1 MTFIGKF
8 AAVGMG
14 GAGKT
19 RAVLEIAN
27 FLSGQKKYS
36 WSEEEYIAGT
46 MTVTPYSIILPNKN
60 KKIII
65 ADNPGQNSLELVR
78 ISVAKSGGDYKGIL
92 IFADAL
98 GWNFN
103 EVGIIHAESIAQY
116 LNSNDLPVAFITS
129 KADMIIKMQQTGL
142 LTDIA
147 GVIAN
152 AVTLTFDKMMVPFFD
167 RIKRKSSHFQLKKN
181 DDWIPFT
188 HIEQII
194 VNELDD
200 KFKDEVEGF
209 TYMNRRLLARS
220 LLLGYCDY
228 YKKEFPEYVKS
239 YPVFNAIDD
248 NLLNSLN
255 YHRPSAMETDTPWP
269 VLAALS
275 RSGITN
281 KNEIPFRTDA
291 FDEDGIEYVLRNFCL
306 GTQSRHY
313 QLEGEM
319 RERATEN
326 GWKFIASAYTDS
338 ISRPGIERGVKC
350 IEKLVNEADKGG
362 FKVNQSKI
370 DSLGLNEF

>member
-27 FLSGQKKYS
+27 YLSGEKKYS
-36 WSEEEYIAGT
+36 WLEEENIAGT
-46 MTVTPYSIILPNKN
+46 MTVTPYSFVLPSKN

-103 EVGIIHAESIAQY
+103 EIGIIHAESIAQY
-116 LNSNDLPVAFITS
+116 LNTEDLPVAFITS

-147 GVIAN
+147 QAISDAIV
-152 AVTLTFDKMMVPFFD
+152 LSFDKMNIPFFD
-167 RIKRKSSHFQLKKN
+167 RVHKRMSSFSLRIN
-181 DDWIPFT
+181 SGWIPFT
-188 HIEQII
+188 HIEQILI
-194 VNELDD
+194 NQLDE
-200 KFKDEVEGF
+200 KFAERVEGF
-209 TYMNRRLLARS
+209 TYMNRRLLSRS
-220 LLLGYCDY
+220 LLLGFCNY
-228 YKKEFPEYVKS
+228 YKKEYPEYISK
-239 YPVFNAIDD
+239 YPIFNAIDE
-248 NLLNSLN
+248 NLINSLN
-255 YHRPSAMETDTPWP
+255 YHRPSAMETDTPWN
-269 VLAALS
+269 VLAAQS
-275 RSGITN
+275 RSGITT
-281 KNEIPFRTDA
+281 KNEIPFRIDA
-291 FDEDGIEYVLRNFCL
+291 FDESSIEYVLRNFCL

-319 RERATEN
+319 RKRALDN
-326 GWKFIASAYTDS
+326 GWKFVASAYTDS
-338 ISRPGIERGVKC
+338 LSTPGIERSVKC
-350 IEKLVNEADKGG
+350 IEKLVNEADKG
-362 FKVNQSKI
+362 FKINQTKI
-370 DSLGLNEF
+370 DSLGLKEF